1 MEVIFI
7 TDQTA
12 LQNLVECCM
21 NESALAI
28 DTEFMRTNTYF
39 AEPGL
44 IQIAVGDK
52 VYLIDPLR
60 VDDLSVFAPLLESDS
75 LVKVMHSM
83 SEDVE
88 LLYHVTG
95 ARINN
100 VFDTQV
106 AAAFLGLGPSLGYQ
120 KLVHEILGLELDK
133 SETRSD
139 WLKRPLSESQLSYA
153 AKDVEHLLTV
163 YYQLLDRVVEKNL
176 QAAVSE
182 ESATAAKQF
191 FAAWDNPGEAYLKLR
206 GGHELT
212 IGAQRLL
219 KELVEWRDTVAKTKN
234 IPKPWVFSD
243 ACLIQIA
250 ERKPQSVADLKR
262 IKDIQ
267 FKSVKRHGEI
277 LAQLVAHFE
286 ESDEPFQQIDRP
298 VRGRELDYFQKLKS
312 IVSQVANETGIASQL
327 LGSRKMLERIVIN
340 VCRHGQKELP
350 REYQGWRK
358 SLLADRM
365 AKAIGI

>member
-1 MEVIFI
+1 MEVIFVN
-7 TDQTA
+7 DQGA
-12 LQNLVECCM
+12 LLELVACCM
-21 NESALAI
+21 CEPALAI

-44 IQIAVGDK
+44 IQIAVGES
-52 VYLIDPLR
+52 VYLIDPLL
-60 VDDLSVFAPLLESDS
+60 VDDLNALAPLLESPS
-75 LVKVMHSM
+75 VVKVMHSM

-95 ARINN
+95 ARISN

-106 AAAFLGLGPSLGYQ
+106 AAALLGLGPSLGYQ

-163 YYQLLDRVVEKNL
+163 YYRLLERVGEQGL
-176 QAAVSE
+176 QIAVNE
-182 ESATAAKQF
+182 ESAAVVSQF
-191 FAAWDNPGEAYLKLR
+191 FSAWDSPGEAYLKLR
-206 GGHELT
+206 GGCELSVS
-212 IGAQRLL
+212 AQRLL

-243 ACLIQIA
+243 ACLIQVA
-250 ERKPQSVADLKR
+250 ERKPESVADLKR

-277 LAQLVAHFE
+277 LTQLVAHFE

-312 IVSQVANETGIASQL
+312 IVSQVANESGIASQL
-327 LGSRKMLERIVIN
+327 LGSRKMLERIVIS

-350 REYQGWRK
+350 REYLGWRK
-358 SLLADRM
+358 PLLADKM
-365 AKAIGI
+365 AKALGI